1 MVVDS
6 ARLSVSMGKAPV
18 LLKLG
23 GSLITDK
30 RAPETARLAVI
41 EQLAAELA
49 AARHQQPD
57 LPLVIGHGSGS
68 FGHLYGRRYGTR
80 NGVTNAAGWL
90 GYALT
95 GDAAARLNR
104 IVTGA
109 LLHAGIP
116 AWSMQPGALI
126 RCVDGRIVQ
135 GDVTNLTQALA
146 RGLVP
151 VVYGD
156 VALDDVRGGTIASTE
171 EIFAWLL
178 PHLQPRRVVLVGEVD
193 GIYSADPLLDPHAER
208 IPTIT
213 PATLAAIEHGL
224 GGSHGVDVTGGM
236 VAKVAESMAMVT
248 AMPGLEVIICSG
260 LTPGNLRHALLAD
273 VVTVGTRIA
282 GPL

>member
-1 MVVDS
+1 MVVNS
-6 ARLSVSMGKAPV
+6 TAFTTPPTQRPI

-23 GSLITDK
+23 GSLLTDK
-30 RAPETARLAVI
+30 RTPEAARLALI
-41 EQLAAELA
+41 DQLAAELA
-49 AARHQQPD
+49 AARQQQPD
-57 LPLVIGHGSGS
+57 LGLVIGHGSGS

-80 NGVTNAAGWL
+80 TGVTNAAGWL

-104 IVTGA
+104 LVTGA
-109 LLHAGIP
+109 LLRAEIP
-116 AWSMQPGALI
+116 AWSIQPGALV
-126 RCVDGRIVQ
+126 RCVDGRIDR

-146 RGLVP
+146 SGLVP

-178 PHLQPRRVVLVGEVD
+178 PHLRPRRVVLLGEVD
-193 GIYSADPLLDPHAER
+193 GIYRADPLLDPHAER

-260 LTPGNLRHALLAD
+260 LTPGNLAQALLAD

-282 GPL
+282 G